1 EDFRLKEWNREQLKE
16 IFSVLEFKTLG
27 KRLLGDDFVV
37 ATPSRSVVER
47 PQPQGVQT
55 DLFGNIIAGKAPA
68 AGAYAPV
75 SSKKDADRTD
85 SDTAPANSAL
95 SISEEDL
102 LPVTA
107 DKNISN
113 TPHQYFLVNDKDALA
128 TLIEQLKKEQEICF
142 DTETTNIDAN
152 LAELVGLSFSV
163 KSASAW
169 YVPCP
174 ADQKETRDLLHAFT
188 SLFLDPTKTWIGHN
202 IKYDLL
208 VLKWYGIELAGSL
221 YDTMLAHYVFEP
233 EGKRSMDD
241 LSEKFLGY
249 VPVPIEELI
258 GKKGK
263 HQLTMRD
270 VDTDKIKEY
279 AGEDADI
286 TLQLKQQFVSRV
298 EKAGVTTVLREVEL
312 PLIRV
317 LADMEYEGVTIDKD
331 FLQEYSVTLEK
342 ESKI

>member
-1 EDFRLKEWNREQLKE
+1 MSKKLATIITSVPVAFHEEDFRLKEWNREQLKE
-16 IFSVLEFKTLG
+16 IFSSLEFKTLG

-37 ATPSRSVVER
+37 ATPARSVVDK

-55 DLFGNIIAGKAPA
+55 DLFGNIIAGPTIAMNSIPTLPA
-68 AGAYAPV
+68 RDEDPLPV
-75 SSKKDADRTD
+75 S
-85 SDTAPANSAL
+85 
-95 SISEEDL
+95 
-102 LPVTA
+102 A

-113 TPHQYFLVNDKDALA
+113 TAHDYRLVTGKQAISELV
-128 TLIEQLKKEQEICF
+128 EQLKGCSEICF

-163 KSASAW
+163 TPGEAW

-174 ADQKETRDLLHAFT
+174 VDQAETRDLLQQFVP
-188 SLFLDPTKTWIGHN
+188 LFSDATKIWIGHN

-208 VLKWYGIELAGSL
+208 VLKWYGIEPTGSL

-249 VPVPIEELI
+249 LPVPIEELI

-270 VDTDKIKEY
+270 AEVEKVKEY

-298 EKAGVTTVLREVEL
+298 EKAGVSRVFQEVEL

-317 LADMEYEGVTIDKD
+317 LTDMEYEGIKIDK
-331 FLQEYSVTLEK
+331 E
-342 ESKI
+342 